1 VVSLPETL
9 ETVAMD
15 ELSRDVDGVVPV
27 EVLEDRL
34 FDGFR
39 EQVES
44 MIVWART
51 DAVLAMEHAPLE
63 EQALAEAFKA
73 VQLLT
78 EAHMM
83 VRAAR
88 EQRRGD
94 VIDADGRTRVTAETG
109 QEHTR
114 TMLFGPVRTSRI
126 GYRRYHAEN
135 LYPQDADL
143 NWAVTHSYSAGV
155 LKRVAG
161 TAAMLPFAQTA
172 QQISTT
178 LPIKIGKRQVE
189 ALTVAA
195 AVDFEAFYA
204 ARRPAARPDG
214 VGLLITADGSA
225 LPVRPEA
232 LRPATAKAAADRAQ
246 AAARGGWPDDPGQLR
261 KSTKRSAELVCV
273 ADIPAVPRT
282 AEDILAALFPAPGK
296 APDRPGRARHGPIAE
311 GKTLFASVKQPIAQV
326 VADGFTEAQRR
337 DPEHARTWY
346 AIVDGNN
353 AQIDA
358 IRSCAEKYQVTVPI
372 LIDFIHVVQYLWKA
386 AGTFFYPNDPAG
398 RDWVKTQA
406 EKILHGNTRDVATGI
421 RRRATR
427 FGYTGREREGADT
440 CATYLD
446 NKRDFLDYPAFLAAG
461 RPVASGLIE
470 GACRWLV
477 KDRMEVTGA
486 RWGLEG
492 AEAVLKLRALVGN
505 GDFDNYFTYHLTQ
518 EKRRNHDSRYHQPEP
533 QT

>member
-1 VVSLPETL
+1 
-9 ETVAMD
+9 M
-15 ELSRDVDGVVPV
+15 RG
-27 EVLEDRL
+27 
-34 FDGFR
+34 G
-39 EQVES
+39 
-44 MIVWART
+44 
-51 DAVLAMEHAPLE
+51 
-63 EQALAEAFKA
+63 
-73 VQLLT
+73 
-78 EAHMM
+78 
-83 VRAAR
+83 AAR

-94 VIDADGRTRVTAETG
+94 VIDADGRPRVTAETG

-225 LPVRPEA
+225 LPVRPQA

-282 AEDILAALFPAPGK
+282 PEAILAALFPAPGK
-296 APDRPGRARHGPIAE
+296 APDRPARARPGPIP
-311 GKTLFASVKQPIAQV
+311 G
-326 VADGFTEAQRR
+326 
-337 DPEHARTWY
+337 
-346 AIVDGNN
+346 
-353 AQIDA
+353 
-358 IRSCAEKYQVTVPI
+358 
-372 LIDFIHVVQYLWKA
+372 
-386 AGTFFYPNDPAG
+386 
-398 RDWVKTQA
+398 
-406 EKILHGNTRDVATGI
+406 
-421 RRRATR
+421 
-427 FGYTGREREGADT
+427 
-440 CATYLD
+440 
-446 NKRDFLDYPAFLAAG
+446 
-461 RPVASGLIE
+461 
-470 GACRWLV
+470 
-477 KDRMEVTGA
+477 
-486 RWGLEG
+486 
-492 AEAVLKLRALVGN
+492 
-505 GDFDNYFTYHLTQ
+505 
-518 EKRRNHDSRYHQPEP
+518 
-533 QT
+533 

>member
-1 VVSLPETL
+1 
-9 ETVAMD
+9 MD
-15 ELSRDVDGVVPV
+15 EQSHNLDDVVPV
-27 EVLEDRL
+27 DMLEDRL
-34 FDGFR
+34 FDDLR
-39 EQVES
+39 AQVES
-44 MIVWART
+44 MIAWART
-51 DAVLAMEHAPLE
+51 DAALAMQNAPLE
-63 EQALAEAFKA
+63 ERALAEGFEATR
-73 VQLLT
+73 LLT

-88 EQRRGD
+88 EQRRTD
-94 VIDADGRTRVTAETG
+94 VIDADARARVTTAAG
-109 QEHTR
+109 QKHTR

-126 GYRRYHAEN
+126 AYRRHHDEN

-155 LKRVAG
+155 AKRVAR
-161 TAAMLPFAQTA
+161 TAAVLPFTQAAEHLT
-172 QQISTT
+172 STT
-178 LPIKIGKRQVE
+178 PIKIGKRQVE
-189 ALTVAA
+189 ALSMAT

-204 ARRPAARPDG
+204 ARRPPACPDD

-232 LRPATAKAAADRAQ
+232 LRPATAKAATDRAA
-246 AAARGGWPDDPGQLR
+246 AAARSGWPDDPGQLR

-273 ADIPAVPRT
+273 ADIPPVPRT

-296 APDRPGRARHGPIAE
+296 TGDKPAPDKPGRTQHGPIAE
-311 GKTLFASVKQPIAQV
+311 GKTLFASVKHPIAQV
-326 VADGFTEAQRR
+326 VADGFTEAHRR
-337 DPEHARTWY
+337 DPEHARSWY

-353 AQIDA
+353 TQIDA
-358 IRSCAEKYQVTVPI
+358 IRACATKYQVQVPI
-372 LIDFIHVVQYLWKA
+372 LIDFIHVIQYLWKA
-386 AGTFFYPNDPAG
+386 AGTFFYPGDPAG

-406 EKILHGNTRDVATGI
+406 EKILQGNAGDVATGI

-427 FGYTGREREGADT
+427 FGYTGKEREGADT

-446 NKRDFLDYPAFLAAG
+446 NKRNYLDYPAFLSAG

-505 GDFDNYFTYHLTQ
+505 GDYDDYFTYHLTQ
-518 EKRRNHDSRYHQPEP
+518 EKRRNHDSRYHQPPP